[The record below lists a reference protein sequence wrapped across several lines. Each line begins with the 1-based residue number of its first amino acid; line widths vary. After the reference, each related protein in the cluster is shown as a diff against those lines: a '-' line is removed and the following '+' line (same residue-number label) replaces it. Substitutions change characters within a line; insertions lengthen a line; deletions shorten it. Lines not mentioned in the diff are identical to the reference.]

1 MIYKIRFKKSSR
13 KELESLDGETQQRVV
28 SAIESL
34 ALNPMPRGASKPKA
48 PVPLWRI
55 RVGSFRVLY
64 EIQNDVL
71 LVYVIK
77 IAHRKDAYCNV

>member
-1 MIYKIRFKKSSR
+1 MPYEIRFKKSSR
-13 KELESLDGETQQRVV
+13 KELESLDNKTQRRIV

-34 ALNPMPRGASKPKA
+34 ALNPMPQGASKLKA

-64 EIQNDVL
+64 EIQNSVL
-71 LVYVIK
+71 LVYVVK
-77 IAHRKDAYCNV
+77 IAHRNDVYRDL

>member
-1 MIYKIRFKKSSR
+1 MTYEVRFKKSSR
-13 KELESLDGETQQRVV
+13 KELESLDNEAQRRVI

-34 ALNPMPRGASKPKA
+34 ALNPMPQGVSKLKA

-64 EIQNDVL
+64 EIQNNSL
-71 LVYVIK
+71 IVYVIK
-77 IAHRKDAYCNV
+77 IAHRKDVYRDL